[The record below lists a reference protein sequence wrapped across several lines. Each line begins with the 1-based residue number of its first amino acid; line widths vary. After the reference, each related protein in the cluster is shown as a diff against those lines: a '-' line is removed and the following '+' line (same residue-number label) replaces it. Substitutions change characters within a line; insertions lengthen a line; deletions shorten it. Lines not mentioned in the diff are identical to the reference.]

1 MIFFQIYQTT
11 LPTQDNSMNYRS
23 GYFLAFRSIW
33 NHPAFKNH
41 IERGVWLYMVSNAS
55 HKDKEL
61 KFMENPVFV
70 KRGELIF
77 PIRKNAKIWK
87 MAYSS
92 MRSFILRL
100 KRKKMID
107 VRVATTKPDH
117 NHPYKSVSVISISNY
132 DKFQQYDLTPDQ
144 YKTTSSALLSN
155 NLNNKTNII
164 GSAKDGDKG
173 YKVISEWGHEQI
185 IIRNGKKYRK
195 HKWKDIPE
203 VEI

>member
-1 MIFFQIYQTT
+1 MSYK
-11 LPTQDNSMNYRS
+11 S

-117 NHPYKSVSVISISNY
+117 NHPYKSVSIISIVNY

-155 NLNNKTNII
+155 NLNNETNII
-164 GSAKDGDKG
+164 GSATGGDKG